1 MKVEKAGIPITDFI
15 KVWCEHC
22 GIRIDPHEERT
33 GVGGTIIHIVTQ
45 NSLLPFPSPK
55 GKRLAGRF
63 RAGQDV

>member
-33 GVGGTIIHIVTQ
+33 GVGGKIYHPHCYSKLTSAI
-45 NSLLPFPSPK
+45 PKPK
-55 GKRLAGRF
+55 G
-63 RAGQDV
+63 